1 MNKAVTFIQGIEF
14 LQHLPK
20 IGISDIIEIILLT
33 IIFYGIIKN
42 VKGTRAWI
50 LLKGVVILLT
60 FYMIAYIANFTVI
73 VAIFQSL
80 ILFIGFALML
90 VIQPELRKLVEGIG
104 TKNINIS
111 IYNILHNIFKVKVNN
126 KDKDR
131 FSDTTIQELVKGCFI
146 MGKAKT
152 GALIVIER
160 DIPLNEYVA
169 TGIKVNADITSQ
181 LLINIFEKNTPLHDG
196 AVIIQNDRVSA
207 ATCYLPLSDSKKINK
222 DLGTRHRAGIGLSES
237 TDGVVI
243 IVSEETGAVSIA
255 KNGKLM
261 HNIDREKLT
270 EELRK
275 IQKVKDTETIKV
287 SKNIIDKN
295 FGMRVASLLAAFV
308 TWIMVITNTNPVVT
322 VTLKNVPIEVINQEA
337 VEDAGKT
344 YDIIDSEYVTVRV
357 KDRKDI
363 TDKLTNDDIKVIAD
377 MSKISFVN
385 SVPLEVE
392 APGYPDAEII
402 LSQQAISVS
411 IEDIVTTEVDIEIN
425 QVGDIN
431 ENYYVSGI
439 ELDNNTLI
447 ISGAKSLISTI
458 GSVKVDIDESQ
469 FTSNSEIILTPKI
482 FDKNGEQL
490 QNSKF
495 TLNHDTVKA
504 NIYLYKTKKIP
515 LNITTEIK
523 NDNIKRIIDSI
534 DYQEKTITITGPDDI
549 INACDKMDISIP
561 LDISV
566 EDVSTGQF
574 IKNISL
580 QSYMP
585 NGIIIIPQ
593 SSKANL
599 IVDFKEFYTKQ
610 INFNI
615 DKINI
620 EGLSEKYTATIDSEE
635 ISIIFFNTSNVV
647 DSVSLDTTIPYI
659 DISNL
664 GVGEHTVKI
673 NFRNVGTNMYE
684 TQTVKVTIKETH
696 KG

>member
-73 VAIFQSL
+73 VTIFQSL

-344 YDIIDSEYVTVRV
+344 YDIMDSEYVTVRV